1 MNYLKFGILF
11 AVAVLF
17 FGCIGGTPPT
27 GGGASTGGSGSGGA
41 TGGSTAWCQ
50 AGGSWSYGGAEGS
63 AQTVIKGMETY
74 KGKQYCH
81 VTTTSTTGS
90 ESYKV
95 DYYFIEDANGEMT
108 DMWMVMDYGNGQVY
122 EQHMT
127 Q

>member
-1 MNYLKFGILF
+1 MNYLKYGILF

-17 FGCIGGTPPT
+17 FGCIGGTPST
-27 GGGASTGGSGSGGA
+27 EGGSSTGGNGA
-41 TGGSTAWCQ
+41 TGGSTAWCT
-50 AGGSWSYGGAEGS
+50 AGSSWNYGGAGAEGQ

-81 VTTTSTTGS
+81 VTTSGS
-90 ESYKV
+90 SEGQTYKI
-95 DYYFIEDANGEMT
+95 DYYFIEDATGETT

-122 EQHMT
+122 EQHVT